1 MTPTDKPSLGENAL
15 HLIRQDIITCSLQ
28 PGSQISEAQLASR
41 YGIGKAPVRYAL
53 AQLNQSGL
61 IKALPRRGYLITN
74 ISLGDVVQ
82 LYDLRA
88 IIEPATARLAA
99 GRIDMAQLHQLDQ
112 VYFDEA
118 ADEEALIAANRE
130 IHTAV
135 AVATDNKYLEEITVT
150 MLDRMERILRYAWF
164 ERRRTGRNFQ
174 GHRDLIEAIGRN
186 EPERAVELAAAHV
199 EEGRRVVLGGLSHG
213 EANKDI
219 KLTRII

>member
-1 MTPTDKPSLGENAL
+1 MTIDKPHLGENAL
-15 HLIRQDIITCSLQ
+15 QLIRQDIITCSLL

-99 GRIDMAQLHQLDQ
+99 GRIDTAYLQRLDQ
-112 VYFDEA
+112 IYADET

-130 IHTAV
+130 IHAAI
-135 AVATDNKYLEEITVT
+135 AVATGNKYLEEITIT

-164 ERRRTGRNFQ
+164 ERRRTGRTFQ
-174 GHRDLIEAIGRN
+174 GHRDLIEAIGGN

-199 EEGRRVVLGGLSHG
+199 EEGRRVVLGGLTQG
-213 EANKDI
+213 DANKDI